1 MFVKVGTWFYCVTR
15 GGGRGRKSYSSILWT
30 IDDFASPLIKDYKY
44 WVLILRSNQGYLGHL
59 IVSCKRGEITDL
71 ADTSKEEQTATKFSH
86 LTPASK
92 RSSF

>member
-1 MFVKVGTWFYCVTR
+1 MVLLCDSGRW
-15 GGGRGRKSYSSILWT
+15 GGSSKSYSSILWT
-30 IDDFASPLIKDYKY
+30 IYDFASPLIKDYKY